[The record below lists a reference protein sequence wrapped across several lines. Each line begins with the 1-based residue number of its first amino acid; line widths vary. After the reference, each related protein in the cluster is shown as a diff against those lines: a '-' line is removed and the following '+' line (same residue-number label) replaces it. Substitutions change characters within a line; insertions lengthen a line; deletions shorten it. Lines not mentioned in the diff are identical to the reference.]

1 MDLGVPN
8 FWKNAHVWKRNHQF
22 CGNPE
27 FQSIAFMWREA
38 TFFGMDSW
46 WCQAPRNKSAHGVQ
60 LRDSWLT
67 GWKSDDCLVD
77 ALGKRHID
85 TMNYLKSYAW
95 QRWLGFGVQDVNFYL
110 DPGKRSSLL
119 FKWVAQHRPS
129 FWWGMGMQTAGR
141 SLKLRKASPSPVPA
155 ALFGM
160 PRVLGLWSG
169 YILDSYPWLGTPS
182 QKKSN
187 GDPKGDQLCWQDRLK
202 IPSCFCWP
210 QRPVSKRD
218 NGKGPYFRLVRKYP
232 KDPCVHFP

>member
-1 MDLGVPN
+1 
-8 FWKNAHVWKRNHQF
+8 
-22 CGNPE
+22 
-27 FQSIAFMWREA
+27 MWREA

-67 GWKSDDCLVD
+67 GWKSDHCLVD
-77 ALGKRHID
+77 ALGKKTHWHNELLIII
-85 TMNYLKSYAW
+85 YLTTLT
-95 QRWLGFGVQDVNFYL
+95 RFGVQDVNFYL
-110 DPGKRSSLL
+110 ETRGNDPVWLIL
-119 FKWVAQHRPS
+119 FKWVAQQRPS

-182 QKKSN
+182 QKKSK
-187 GDPKGDQLCWQDRLK
+187 GDPKGDPNCWQDRLK
-202 IPSCFCWP
+202 IPSCPLKVSTKLAELFTFCWP
-210 QRPVSKRD
+210 QSAVSKSD
-218 NGKGPYFRLVRKYP
+218 NGKGPYFRLVR
-232 KDPCVHFP
+232 